1 MMDKRTEELIHELK
15 ECRQIERFIEDNDQ
29 QFEQG
34 SLADYIAALMERK
47 GIKKI
52 DVVKRS
58 RLSEVYT
65 YQILA
70 GMKNPDREKLL
81 CIIFGLELNLQEANR
96 VLKMGGKAELY
107 PKKRRDSVI
116 IFALNKGLSLDD
128 TNDLLYELGEE
139 TLS

>member
-1 MMDKRTEELIHELK
+1 MNKRTQELIHELK
-15 ECRQIERFIEDNDQ
+15 ECTQIEQYIEDNKE
-29 QFEQG
+29 QFRDC
-34 SLADYIAALMERK
+34 SLAEYISGLMTEK

-58 RLSEVYT
+58 NLTEVYT

-81 CIIFGLELNLQEANR
+81 CIIFALGLSLMEADR

-107 PKKRRDSVI
+107 AKKRRDSII
-116 IFALNKGLSLDD
+116 IFALEKKISLDE